1 MSNPDLS
8 FPLLEQ
14 SVDRLVVVNTATST
28 NAEIK
33 NFLHDGDLVA
43 LITDRQTKGRGRLD
57 RTWVTNP
64 GESIALSLA
73 FPWSPEDQE
82 RRGSWAPL
90 LVGATLV
97 EVLHRH
103 GLGEASL
110 KWPND
115 VVVGPK
121 KLAGILCEWVPEGW
135 MIVGVGLNVDF
146 SADYPPSP
154 LATALG
160 HHVSV
165 TDGLVDSLLAERVG
179 ALRAGLERLPVEAPE
194 ATAAVVSAVMG
205 TLGRSVEVQE
215 PSGETWRGVAQGL
228 DEFGHLLVMPEAT
241 SELRVVVASD
251 IEHLYQ

>member
-97 EVLHRH
+97 RALHRH

-115 VVVGPK
+115 VVVGQV

-146 SADYPPSP
+146 SPDDPPSP
-154 LATALG
+154 RATALG

-165 TDGLVDSLLAERVG
+165 TDDLVDSVLADLVGELRVG
-179 ALRAGLERLPVEAPE
+179 LHNLRTQPREGTAG
-194 ATAAVVSAVMG
+194 VVTGVMS
-205 TLGRSVEVQE
+205 TLGHLVEVQE
-215 PSGETWRGVAQGL
+215 PSGERWRGEAQNL
-228 DEFGHLLVMPEAT
+228 DNSGHLLVMAEGL

>member
-1 MSNPDLS
+1 MSNRDLS

-33 NFLHDGDLVA
+33 NFLHDGDVVA
-43 LITDRQTKGRGRLD
+43 LITDHQTKGRGRLD
-57 RTWVTNP
+57 RTWVTSP

-82 RRGSWAPL
+82 RSGSWAPL

-97 EVLHRH
+97 GVFHRH

-165 TDGLVDSLLAERVG
+165 TDGLVDSLLAELVG

>member
-1 MSNPDLS
+1 MSNRDPL
-8 FPLLEQ
+8 PLLEKA
-14 SVDRLVVVNTATST
+14 VDRLVVVKTATST

-43 LITDRQTKGRGRLD
+43 LITDHQTEGRGRLD
-57 RTWVTNP
+57 RTWVAKP

-73 FPWSPEDQE
+73 FPWSSEDQE
-82 RRGSWAPL
+82 RSGSWVPL

-97 EVLHRH
+97 RVLHHH

-115 VVVGPK
+115 VVLGQT

-146 SADYPPSP
+146 SPDDPPSP

-160 HHVSV
+160 HHLSV
-165 TDGLVDSLLAERVG
+165 TDDLVDSVLAELVGEIRVG
-179 ALRAGLERLPVEAPE
+179 LDNLRTRPPE
-194 ATAAVVSAVMG
+194 GTAVVVAGVMS
-205 TLGRSVEVQE
+205 TLGRLVEVQE
-215 PSGETWRGVAQGL
+215 PSGERWRAEAQGL
-228 DEFGHLLVMPEAT
+228 DDSGHLLVMAEGS
-241 SELRVVVASD
+241 SELRAVVASD